1 MPKRPLCV
9 VCLLLMALMFLAEQL
24 GLPLSGG
31 SPLPSYVSKF
41 VETETPVTVSGVL
54 SSVSQSGSRQNLILN
69 NALLVLSGKTYPL
82 SSIKTSLKNT
92 ESLSPG
98 TILLLKGSLKEIEGP
113 RNPGEFNFKRYY
125 ASRNIRFSLEDPVLI
140 KASESHSVIRTAI
153 LRLRNH
159 FSRVLEQTAFE
170 EAPLFQA
177 IALGDRSDLPEE
189 TSLLFQLTGIIHILS
204 ISGLHIGILG
214 ISLRNLLKKRGAGLY
229 ASILIPLFVLI
240 FYGIMSGSTLST
252 LRAVMMFLISSFGQM
267 TGRIYD
273 MLSALSL
280 TAILMLI
287 ESPACLYDGGF
298 QLSFASAA
306 GVGTVYPLL
315 IKSLPPLSRRGQK
328 KASARGSG
336 LRKASESLLLSL
348 SVLITTLPIT
358 LYAYGEISVAGLF
371 LNLLV
376 IPAAGIIL
384 ASAVLSMLLG
394 SIFLPAGIAAAL
406 PGRALLFLLR
416 NAAGLSSRLPF
427 TSIVTG
433 QPSLF
438 RIALYYSAVTVF
450 FTAWKIYFSRT
461 KKQRG
466 RPPRF
471 IKLFSALC
479 VFLVFSFLLL
489 TIKPAPSLS
498 VTCLDIGQGNCIAVR
513 APSGQAFLIDAGS
526 TSKDNITRYQLL
538 PFLKSEGISRID
550 AVFVSHTD
558 ADHMNGVLALLN
570 LIEQNLTSITC
581 DALVLP
587 DWKDPPAEYGELVS
601 AAGRAGVTTLYASRG
616 DVFRTDSLLFTVLS
630 PEKEKRVTDV
640 NEDGM
645 VLLLESRE
653 FSALFPGDIGMSCEE
668 KLLQEGLLRDV
679 DLLIAA
685 HHGSRYS
692 TGEDFL
698 SVVKPEITVISCA
711 EKNTYGHPA
720 PETILRLENAGCQ
733 IKYTMKSGAVT
744 VFSDDS
750 RICVSGF
757 ADSG

>member
-9 VCLLLMALMFLAEQL
+9 VCLLLMALMFTAEQL

-31 SPLPSYVSKF
+31 SPLPSFMSKF
-41 VETETPVTVSGVL
+41 VETEASVTVSGEV
-54 SSVSQSGSRQNLILN
+54 SSVSQSGRGQNLILK

-82 SSIKTSLKNT
+82 SSIKTTLKNT
-92 ESLSPG
+92 DSLSPG
-98 TILLLKGSLKEIEGP
+98 TILLLKGSLKEIDAP

-125 ASRNIRFSLEDPVLI
+125 ASRNIYFSLEDPILL
-140 KASESHSVIRTAI
+140 KASETHYVIKAAI
-153 LRLRNH
+153 LRLRDH

-189 TSLLFQLTGIIHILS
+189 TTLLFQLTGIIHILS

-229 ASILIPLFVLI
+229 TSVLIPLFILI
-240 FYGIMSGSTLST
+240 FYGIMTGSGLST

-287 ESPACLYDGGF
+287 ESPACLYDSGF

-306 GVGTVYPLL
+306 GVGTIYPLL
-315 IKSLPPLSRRGQK
+315 IKPLPPLSRKGQK
-328 KASARGSG
+328 KDSAINSG
-336 LRKASESLLLSL
+336 GRKAAESLLLSL

-358 LYAYGEISVAGLF
+358 LYAYGEISVSGLF

-376 IPAAGIIL
+376 IPSAGIIL
-384 ASAVLSMLLG
+384 GSAVLSMLLG
-394 SIFLPAGIAAAL
+394 SVFLPAGIAAAL

-450 FTAWKIYFSRT
+450 FMAWRVYFSRT

-471 IKLFSALC
+471 IRFFSSLC

-489 TIKPAPSLS
+489 TLKPAPSFS
-498 VTCLDIGQGNCIAVR
+498 VTCLDVGQGNCVVVR
-513 APSGQAFLIDAGS
+513 NPSGQAFLIDAGS
-526 TSKDNITRYQLL
+526 TSKDNTARYQLL
-538 PFLKSEGISRID
+538 PFLKAEGISRID

-558 ADHMNGVLALLN
+558 ADHINGVLGLLN
-570 LIEQNLTSITC
+570 LIEKNLTSITC

-587 DWKDPPAEYGELVS
+587 DWQDPPAEYEELVS
-601 AAGRAGVTTLYASRG
+601 AACRAGVTTLLASRG
-616 DVFRTDSLLFTVLS
+616 DVFRADSLLINVLS
-630 PEKEKRVTDV
+630 PERERKVTDV

-645 VLLLESRE
+645 VLLLETGE
-653 FSALFPGDIGMSCEE
+653 FSALFPGDIGMSCEQ
-668 KLLQEGLLRDV
+668 KLLQDGILRDV

-692 TGEDFL
+692 TGVDFL
-698 SVVKPEITVISCA
+698 SVVKPEIAVISCA

-744 VFSDDS
+744 VFSEES
-750 RICVSGF
+750 RIYVSGF
-757 ADSG
+757 AESG